1 MEVMETYIGEPVNLE
16 TGYNHIVL
24 EAAIRA
30 IESDS
35 TIPPYIPSHVI
46 DLRSK
51 ASVGSVATLRDLI
64 RMDGFELDLNK
75 RLFENKQPTY
85 HTPYDRE
92 VKRAWQTNHW
102 MIMSEKGW
110 LVLDTNV
117 ESHIE
122 IVK

>member
-1 MEVMETYIGEPVNLE
+1 MQATETYIEESPNLE
-16 TGYNHIVL
+16 SGYNHVVL

-30 IESDS
+30 IEDD
-35 TIPPYIPSHVI
+35 TAIPPYIPSHVI

-51 ASVGSVATLRDLI
+51 ASVATVEALRDLI

-75 RLFENKQPTY
+75 RIPKDQEATY
-85 HTPYDRE
+85 TTPYDRK

-102 MIMSEKGW
+102 MIFSSKGW
-110 LVLDTNV
+110 LVFDINV
-117 ESHIE
+117 DSHIE

>member
-1 MEVMETYIGEPVNLE
+1 MHASESYIGEPVNLE
-16 TGYNHIVL
+16 TGYNHVVL

-30 IESDS
+30 IESDTS
-35 TIPPYIPSHVI
+35 IPPYIPSHVI

-51 ASVGSVATLRDLI
+51 ASVESIAGLRDLI

-75 RLFENKQPTY
+75 RTPPDKEPVY
-85 HTPYDRE
+85 STPYDRQ

-102 MIMSEKGW
+102 MILSEKGW
-110 LVLDTNV
+110 LVFDINV
-117 ESHIE
+117 DVRVE

>member
-1 MEVMETYIGEPVNLE
+1 MEAMETYIGEPVNVE
-16 TGYNHIVL
+16 TGYNHVVL

-30 IESDS
+30 IESD
-35 TIPPYIPSHVI
+35 TDVPPYIPSHVI

-51 ASVGSVATLRDLI
+51 ASVESVAALRELI

-75 RLFENKQPTY
+75 RTLKDQEPTY
-85 HTPYDRE
+85 ATPYERQ

-102 MIMSEKGW
+102 MILSEKGW
-110 LVLDTNV
+110 LVFDINV
-117 ESHIE
+117 DVRIE